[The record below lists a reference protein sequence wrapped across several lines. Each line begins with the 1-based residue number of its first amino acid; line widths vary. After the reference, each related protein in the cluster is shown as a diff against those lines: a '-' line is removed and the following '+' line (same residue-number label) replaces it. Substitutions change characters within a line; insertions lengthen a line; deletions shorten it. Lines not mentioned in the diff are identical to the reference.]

1 MAIRFRC
8 RSCRRLLSVGTRK
21 AGHDV
26 SCPICGRN
34 QQVPVPF
41 AAAHFSFP
49 RTSRSSRGSESQP
62 RWATWD
68 GALALAL
75 GAGGITIA
83 LLVCL
88 VVRSTYSKR
97 DLAAPQKTRN
107 ETSKLAAVPLVPI
120 NAKPAKEGAVG
131 GFEKLPAPLN
141 TKKPIAMVAES
152 APKLSPAAGT
162 LVATVRPAPSLESA
176 APKVEAPKPV
186 TFSMKRRQNRNEEDE
201 APIAQLKSQ
210 FEELQVKQASAANAD
225 FVIVNDGTYGNLL
238 IRTSQG
244 KEKWA
249 EEAYQRGVKAEK
261 YGNDLLAQTCYWNAL
276 AIYPN
281 TSSAQRAKA
290 AYDRLN
296 AAQAKENL
304 IRLAGKRFGKPDCDT
319 LSALAD
325 INDMDQL
332 EFLTSRVPQA
342 SSWQQL
348 LNPKS
353 ASYFRTTV
361 SARARNLDRTW
372 TPGQTTRD

>member
-49 RTSRSSRGSESQP
+49 RTGRSSRGSGSQP

-120 NAKPAKEGAVG
+120 NAKPANLVPEGAVG
-131 GFEKLPAPLN
+131 GHLEKLPAPLN
-141 TKKPIAMVAES
+141 TTPRS
-152 APKLSPAAGT
+152 RLPWLPNPHRSFLP
-162 LVATVRPAPSLESA
+162 RP
-176 APKVEAPKPV
+176 
-186 TFSMKRRQNRNEEDE
+186 
-201 APIAQLKSQ
+201 
-210 FEELQVKQASAANAD
+210 EL
-225 FVIVNDGTYGNLL
+225 
-238 IRTSQG
+238 
-244 KEKWA
+244 
-249 EEAYQRGVKAEK
+249 
-261 YGNDLLAQTCYWNAL
+261 
-276 AIYPN
+276 
-281 TSSAQRAKA
+281 
-290 AYDRLN
+290 
-296 AAQAKENL
+296 
-304 IRLAGKRFGKPDCDT
+304 
-319 LSALAD
+319 
-325 INDMDQL
+325 
-332 EFLTSRVPQA
+332 
-342 SSWQQL
+342 
-348 LNPKS
+348 
-353 ASYFRTTV
+353 
-361 SARARNLDRTW
+361 
-372 TPGQTTRD
+372 

>member
-1 MAIRFRC
+1 M
-8 RSCRRLLSVGTRK
+8 
-21 AGHDV
+21 
-26 SCPICGRN
+26 
-34 QQVPVPF
+34 
-41 AAAHFSFP
+41 
-49 RTSRSSRGSESQP
+49 
-62 RWATWD
+62 
-68 GALALAL
+68 ALAL
-75 GAGGITIA
+75 GVGGINIA

-97 DLAAPQKTRN
+97 DLAAPQKARG
-107 ETSKLAAVPLVPI
+107 ESAKLAALSSVPI
-120 NAKPAKEGAVG
+120 NAKPANLVLEGAVG
-131 GFEKLPAPLN
+131 AHLEKLPAPLN

-186 TFSMKRRQNRNEEDE
+186 ILYE

-238 IRTSQG
+238 IRTPQG

-342 SSWQQL
+342 SSWRQL